1 MVRPCDGTGPSWAVD
16 AVPPGG
22 AVPRTFAVVVV
33 GGAAVAVVCAWDAPD
48 ADVVALIRPV
58 RPEEGESDLVRYHLS
73 SVDVPSSHSLDKNW
87 DHHPDSYSTASY
99 S

>member
-1 MVRPCDGTGPSWAVD
+1 M
-16 AVPPGG
+16 PPGG
-22 AVPRTFAVVVV
+22 VVPRTFAVVVV
-33 GGAAVAVVCAWDAPD
+33 GGAGGAAVAVVVCAWDAPD

-58 RPEEGESDLVRYHLS
+58 RPGEGESDLVRYHLS
-73 SVDVPSSHSLDKNW
+73 SVDVFSSHSLDKNW